1 MADRRLPHNPFPC
14 CILFLPLLCSALAGA
29 HGAGGARAQGD
40 VAVHGGEGVAGVVL
54 RVGGVDNAPAAGPGV
69 VGRARGGVA
78 AEVLAVVP
86 GGASVAVHVGG
97 IGDDAA
103 AEDDDGEVLELA
115 DVLELRTR
123 WPSATRKSSA
133 PAHQRSGIN
142 AARAPINSRPA
153 PGRSFVWSEGGPGF
167 GGSCSSFDCRTP
179 CRLPQQAA

>member
-1 MADRRLPHNPFPC
+1 VTGVQQLNHRH
-14 CILFLPLLCSALAGA
+14 PLCTGVYTRSERKDSLTPSALAGA

-54 RVGGVDNAPAAGPGV
+54 RVGSVDNAPAAGPGV
-69 VGRARGGVA
+69 VGRVRGGVA

-123 WPSATRKSSA
+123 RPSATCKSSG

-142 AARAPINSRPA
+142 AARAPINSRPWQ
-153 PGRSFVWSEGGPGF
+153 PLRVERGRAGLWGK
-167 GGSCSSFDCRTP
+167 
-179 CRLPQQAA
+179 LQQL